1 MRIPELLSPAG
12 DREKFDAALR
22 YGADAVYL
30 AGKRFGMRAASGN
43 FTPDELRAAVS
54 DAHALGKKVYLTL
67 NILPRDEQYDEIA
80 GFLGE
85 ISDIPLDAFIVAS
98 PGVMRLIKEKR
109 PAAVIHVSTQASVVS
124 AYDCEVYKLLG
135 ASRVVLARELSLEQI
150 KRLREGTDIEL
161 EVFVHGSMCVSYS
174 GLCLLSE
181 HLCGRDAN
189 QGACAQSCRWEWALT
204 PAPLAGVSGFAS
216 AKPDVGVSA
225 DKFNVPD
232 GNVFS
237 NIPEGEPMFEIEERK
252 HKGERYPI
260 AEDEYGTF
268 IMSCRDLCMIEHIAD
283 LAEAGIDS
291 LKIEGRVKSA
301 YYTAVTTNAYR
312 IAVDNYA
319 AGLPFDPALLDE
331 AQSVSH
337 RDLGTGHFF
346 GKAGVCEHEGYLRDC
361 IYLAVAASDAAPG
374 EPAKFFQRNKAVRGM
389 KARLVTPGKTGQPFV
404 FGDIFDENGELIES
418 TPHAEMVY
426 YTVLPYPVR
435 RGDILRGDADAEE

>member
-1 MRIPELLSPAG
+1 
-12 DREKFDAALR
+12 
-22 YGADAVYL
+22 
-30 AGKRFGMRAASGN
+30 
-43 FTPDELRAAVS
+43 
-54 DAHALGKKVYLTL
+54 
-67 NILPRDEQYDEIA
+67 
-80 GFLGE
+80 
-85 ISDIPLDAFIVAS
+85 
-98 PGVMRLIKEKR
+98 MRLIKEKR
-109 PAAVIHVSTQASVVS
+109 PDAVIHVSTQASVVS
-124 AYDCEVYKLLG
+124 AYDCEVYKSLG

-189 QGACAQSCRWEWALT
+189 QGACAQSCRWEWAMT
-204 PAPLAGVSGFAS
+204 PALLAGVSGFAE
-216 AKPDVGVSA
+216 AKPDVGISA
-225 DKFNVPD
+225 DKFTVPN

-331 AQSVSH
+331 VQSVSH

-361 IYLAVAASDAAPG
+361 IYLAVAASDAAAG

-426 YTVLPYPVR
+426 YTALPYPVR
-435 RGDILRGDADAEE
+435 RGDILRGDAAAEE

>member
-43 FTPDELRAAVS
+43 FTADELRAAVS
-54 DAHALGKKVYLTL
+54 DARALGKKVYLTL
-67 NILPRDEQYDEIA
+67 NILPRDEQYEEIA
-80 GFLGE
+80 EFLSE
-85 ISDIPLDAFIVAS
+85 IADIPFDAFIVAS
-98 PGVMRLIKEKR
+98 PGVIRLIKKKR
-109 PAAVIHVSTQASVVS
+109 PDAAIHVSTQASVVS
-124 AYDCEVYKLLG
+124 SYDCEAYKSLG

-150 KRLREGTDIEL
+150 KRLREDTDIEL

-204 PAPLAGVSGFAS
+204 PAPRAGVSSS
-216 AKPDVGVSA
+216 ALAELGVA
-225 DKFNVPD
+225 
-232 GNVFS
+232 
-237 NIPEGEPMFEIEERK
+237 NISEGEPLFEIEERK

-283 LAEAGIDS
+283 LAAAGIDS

-312 IAVDNYA
+312 IALDDFA
-319 AGLPFDPALLDE
+319 AGRPFDPALLDE
-331 AQSVSH
+331 VKSVSH
-337 RDLGTGHFF
+337 RDLGTGHFY
-346 GKAGVCEHEGYLRDC
+346 GRAEVCEHEGYLRDC
-361 IYLAVAASDAAPG
+361 IYLAVAASNADAF

-404 FGDIFDENGELIES
+404 FGDIFDENGEPINS

-426 YTVLPYPVR
+426 YTTLPYPVR
-435 RGDILRGDADAEE
+435 RGDILRGEAAGE

>member
-43 FTPDELRAAVS
+43 FTPDELRTAVS

-67 NILPRDEQYDEIA
+67 NILPRDEQYEEIA
-80 GFLGE
+80 EFLSE
-85 ISDIPLDAFIVAS
+85 IADIPFDAFIVAS

-109 PAAVIHVSTQASVVS
+109 PGAVIHVSTQASVVS
-124 AYDCEVYKLLG
+124 SYDCEAYKSLG

-204 PAPLAGVSGFAS
+204 PAPRAGVSSS
-216 AKPDVGVSA
+216 ALAELGVA
-225 DKFNVPD
+225 
-232 GNVFS
+232 
-237 NIPEGEPMFEIEERK
+237 NIPEGEPLFEIEERK

-283 LAEAGIDS
+283 LAAAGIDS

-312 IAVDNYA
+312 IALDDFA
-319 AGLPFDPALLDE
+319 AGRPFDPALLDE
-331 AQSVSH
+331 VKSVSH
-337 RDLGTGHFF
+337 RDLGTGHFY
-346 GKAGVCEHEGYLRDC
+346 GRAEVCEHEGYLRDC
-361 IYLAVAASDAAPG
+361 IYLAVAASDADAF

-404 FGDIFDENGELIES
+404 FGDIFDENGEPINS

-426 YTVLPYPVR
+426 YTTLPYPVR
-435 RGDILRGDADAEE
+435 RGDILRGEAAGE

>member
-22 YGADAVYL
+22 FGADAVYL

-54 DAHALGKKVYLTL
+54 DAHAAGKKVYLTL
-67 NILPRDEQYDEIA
+67 NILARDEQYEEIA
-80 GFLGE
+80 EFLGE
-85 ISDIPLDAFIVAS
+85 IADIPLDAFIVAA
-98 PGVMRLIKEKR
+98 PGVIRLIKEMR
-109 PAAVIHVSTQASVVS
+109 PDAVIHVSTQASVVS
-124 AYDCEVYKLLG
+124 AYDCEVYKSLG

-150 KRLREGTDIEL
+150 KRLREKTDIEL

-189 QGACAQSCRWEWALT
+189 QGACAQSCRWQWRLT
-204 PAPLAGVSGFAS
+204 SPS
-216 AKPDVGVSA
+216 AEPDIGVSA
-225 DKFNVPD
+225 DKFTVPG
-232 GNVFS
+232 GNVFL
-237 NIPEGEPMFEIEERK
+237 NIPEGEPLFALEEKK

-260 AEDEYGTF
+260 GEDEYGTF

-312 IAVDNYA
+312 IAIDSFA
-319 AGLPFDPALLDE
+319 AGRPFDPALLDE
-331 AQSVSH
+331 VQSVSH
-337 RDLGTGHFF
+337 RDLGTGHFY
-346 GKAGVCEHEGYLRDC
+346 GRAGVCEHEGYLRDC
-361 IYLAVAASDAAPG
+361 IYLAVAASDAAAY
-374 EPAKFFQRNKAVRGM
+374 EPAKFYQRNKAAKGM
-389 KARLVTPGKTGQPFV
+389 KARLVTPGRTGQPFI
-404 FGDIFDENGELIES
+404 FGEMRNEDGEPIDS

-426 YTVLPYPVR
+426 YTALPYPVR
-435 RGDILRGDADAEE
+435 KGDILRGEAAAEE